1 MCKEL
6 EVSHSGFY
14 EWLKRPESNRSKMQK
29 DLLVRIYEVYEQSRR
44 RYGRRRVYQG
54 LIRSGI
60 KVGQRM
66 VENLMRKHA
75 IRPWYSKKFRRPKE
89 EKGKKK
95 VSPNTLNRTF
105 EKGVLNKVWL
115 SDITQIQ
122 TSEGWLY
129 LSVVEDL
136 GSRRV
141 IGWSMS
147 SRMKTDIVLEGLKM
161 AFLNRDHPSKVLFHS
176 DQGSQYRSLEVL
188 DFLKFRNLESS
199 MSRRGNCWDNSPME
213 SFFATLKRE
222 LYLNTKWN
230 RQQVKT
236 AVFEFIEG
244 YYNRDRYHSTLGY
257 LSPVEYEAQI
267 KGGQTQI

>member
-44 RYGRRRVYQG
+44 RYGRRRVYQV

-115 SDITQIQ
+115 SDITHIQ
-122 TSEGWLY
+122 TS
-129 LSVVEDL
+129 
-136 GSRRV
+136 
-141 IGWSMS
+141 
-147 SRMKTDIVLEGLKM
+147 
-161 AFLNRDHPSKVLFHS
+161 
-176 DQGSQYRSLEVL
+176 
-188 DFLKFRNLESS
+188 ESS